1 MDCRV
6 NRIFLILSFV
16 MFLAT
21 TTLCLTLTYDA
32 YLTSKDGEFCHYR
45 QQLETNYDFEFPE
58 GYKCDFL
65 ISGLLEP
72 TIVTVLFNI
81 ISQTPIWLLYGI
93 YKFIKI

>member
-1 MDCRV
+1 MDRRV

-16 MFLAT
+16 MFLVT

-32 YLTSKDGEFCHYR
+32 YLMSKDGEFCHYR
-45 QQLETNYDFEFPE
+45 QQVEANYDFEFPE

-72 TIVTVLFNI
+72 IIIIVLFNI

-93 YKFIKI
+93 CKFRKI